1 MPYYLFSNKKK
12 KIGYIDNSI
21 ANRLIIKITYLAD
34 INQIKG
40 LAGGI
45 ILRYVIGNNKSIWP
59 NAYGIITIFPS
70 GWGAPTIKHEHGVS
84 NIVPVISNEFD
95 NGNYTVNIDF
105 ESNAYYECETIDS
118 MEITTSFV

>member
-1 MPYYLFSNKKK
+1 M
-12 KIGYIDNSI
+12 
-21 ANRLIIKITYLAD
+21 D
-34 INQIKG
+34 INDVKLNWKERTDVLSKMIRTLGKQKTAEQIDG
-40 LAGGI
+40 FI
-45 ILRYVIGNNKSIWP
+45 DNNKSIWP

>member
-45 ILRYVIGNNKSIWP
+45 ILRYVIGDNKSIWS

-70 GWGAPTIKHEHGVS
+70 GWGAPTIKHEYGVS

-105 ESNAYYECETIDS
+105 KSNAYYECETIDS

>member
-45 ILRYVIGNNKSIWP
+45 ILRYVIGNKS
-59 NAYGIITIFPS
+59 NLS
-70 GWGAPTIKHEHGVS
+70 K
-84 NIVPVISNEFD
+84 IVYIM
-95 NGNYTVNIDF
+95 I
-105 ESNAYYECETIDS
+105 
-118 MEITTSFV
+118 